1 MAAGI
6 GSTVE
11 YLDYNQIQTI
21 INNVFGMGSGDAGYG
36 QTVTSSQVAQHAV
49 VLVTQWNSLR
59 NDLLKAR
66 QHQSGV
72 DESGNLGLPTL
83 DIKLTEADRAAYL
96 GMATLINNNRTITP
110 PSSEA
115 SLVTLITSS
124 RASGWSGTVS
134 QTITIEFGTANN
146 LRWFFNSGG
155 NFQVSASLTNYATTG
170 DSRLVS
176 ESWNILLRNMG
187 IIKLTN
193 SSTTNS
199 GTGTPATNIGYANLT
214 STNQVIFSKLVE
226 AGNQYTPNRYDLLAR
241 IQAGTALVFTP
252 TWSYVDAGNDDAY
265 RVFEPVVGTLNSIC
279 QMYIATGSNV
289 AVAYPQVQFVGP
301 SWTYTSAYA
310 VPPPSYSI
318 RPNVTL
324 VNEGATVTYTVN
336 TDNIINGTVLSWRNV
351 GTSVADD
358 FTDGVNSGTVTITS
372 DVGTIVRPV
381 RSDLTTEF
389 VSESIILQLF
399 LGSTAT
405 ATDAIF
411 TSSGS
416 WVCPAGVTSV
426 SIVAIGAGSA
436 GGSRPVSGGAAGGA
450 TGGGGGGLAYINNYT
465 VIPGQSYGVVV
476 GTRGNTYTTYQQ
488 YLDGV
493 GQGGPTYFTYL
504 GNDIIRATAGVQ
516 GREYSNSGNPS
527 PNPAPI
533 GGTWSGITG
542 TVGYNGGQ
550 GGGMGPGGG
559 GGGGG
564 VGGYTGPGGAGGTYS
579 GQVVIPL
586 LGGAGSNGGA
596 GAQGGQSGGL
606 SSGSDPGI
614 GGSGGGGIGLFGSID
629 YSVSARGGETVT
641 AMGGG
646 GSQFGGYGGGGG
658 GHGTTRDSG
667 GGAMAGLGGAGA
679 NGALRIVYGSQRAF
693 PATGVAT
700 SVVENVFTGDPLAIA
715 DTVTISDTSLT
726 PVVYSITPNVTLVSE
741 GDPVVFNITT
751 TGVTNGTL
759 VYWKNVGTT
768 AAADFSNTDSGSVA
782 IQGSTASITRTATAD
797 LTTEGEETIVIQL
810 RSGNANGP
818 LEVTSVTVRVIDTS
832 TTPLVPSYDVAPSIT
847 SVNEGS
853 SLTFYVTTSN
863 VPNGTRLYWS
873 INTNAGDFAVSS
885 GDFLINT
892 NGAQFSV
899 TPTADSTT
907 ESAPESFSVAIR
919 TVTGTVAQPVATSAT
934 VNIGDTSQT
943 PAPYVPPYEP
953 PYVQPTLNASA
964 RGPYFNYI
972 IYGAGAANTKAYW
985 IEIFKDSNASIG
997 GQTWS
1002 VTTTAQLN
1010 GKISSWSSGSG
1021 GSFSPAITEARVGF
1035 NSPHESGN
1043 VYVTVSAPGYTS
1055 YQATINIPANANYS
1069 PYTYNSG
1076 WSQQYGRTGSALNPL
1091 AVGLGEGI
1099 YRSVTNAW
1107 TVDYNDGEGPKV
1119 RYSFGRAPDAG
1130 GLNHWVSYCL
1140 ANGYN
1145 WDTPAFV
1152 NVIIQ
1157 SGEINGERT
1166 QNNTK
1171 PYVPGTGYGDFLD
1184 RPQ

>member
-1 MAAGI
+1 MAAGV
-6 GSTVE
+6 GSKVE

-21 INNVFGMGSGDAGYG
+21 VNNVFGTGSGDAGYG
-36 QTVTSSQVAQHAV
+36 QTVTSNQVAQHAV
-49 VLVTQWNSLR
+49 VSVTQWNSLR

-83 DIKLTEADRAAYL
+83 DIKLTDADRAAYL

-110 PSSEA
+110 PSGEA
-115 SLVTLITSS
+115 SFVTLITSS
-124 RASGWSGTVS
+124 RASGWTGTVN
-134 QTITIEFGTANN
+134 QTLTIEFGTANN
-146 LRWFFNSGG
+146 LRWFFNAGG
-155 NFQVSASLTNYATTG
+155 NFQISASLTNFATTG

-176 ESWNILLRNMG
+176 ESWNVLLRNMG

-214 STNQVIFSKLVE
+214 STNQLIFSKLVE
-226 AGNQYTPNRYDLLAR
+226 AGNQYTPNRYDLYAR
-241 IQAGTALVFTP
+241 LSGISAIVLTP
-252 TWSYVDAGNDDAY
+252 TWSYVDAGNDGAY
-265 RVFEPVVGTLNSIC
+265 RVFEPVVGTLSSIC

-289 AVAYPQVQFVGP
+289 AVAYPQVQFVGT

-336 TDNIINGTVLSWRNV
+336 TDNIINGTVLAWRNV
-351 GTSVADD
+351 GTSVAND

-372 DVGTIVRPV
+372 DVGTIVRPI
-381 RSDLTTEF
+381 RADLTTEF
-389 VSESIILQLF
+389 VSESIVLQL
-399 LGSTAT
+399 LSIAGISISGEN
-405 ATDAIF
+405 IF
-411 TSSGS
+411 TSSGT
-416 WVCPAGVTSV
+416 WQCPTGVFSV
-426 SIVAIGAGSA
+426 SV
-436 GGSRPVSGGAAGGA
+436 VCV
-450 TGGGGGGLAYINNYT
+450 GGGGGWRSYGSEGNAGGGGGALAWRNNIAVT
-465 VIPGQSYGVVV
+465 PGQSYTVVV
-476 GTRGNTYTTYQQ
+476 GAAGSYNNVNMGIGPGTGGTSYFIDTSTVAAQGGRYENESG
-488 YLDGV
+488 GV
-493 GQGGPTYFTYL
+493 GQNYNGMLGGQVL
-504 GNDIIRATAGVQ
+504 AGT
-516 GREYSNSGNPS
+516 
-527 PNPAPI
+527 
-533 GGTWSGITG
+533 GGQ
-542 TVGYNGGQ
+542 GGQ
-550 GGGMGPGGG
+550 GGGAGGSGNVYASGGGAGGYSGSGGRGGFSGGATAGQGGG
-559 GGGGG
+559 GGGGTGYYINDGIRGTPGGG
-564 VGGYTGPGGAGGTYS
+564 VGILGEGAS
-579 GQVVIPL
+579 GAAGEY
-586 LGGAGSNGGA
+586 LGGVPPGQGY
-596 GAQGGQSGGL
+596 AQSVGK
-606 SSGSDPGI
+606 P
-614 GGSGGGGIGLFGSID
+614 GSGGN
-629 YSVSARGGETVT
+629 Y
-641 AMGGG
+641 
-646 GSQFGGYGGGGG
+646 
-658 GHGTTRDSG
+658 
-667 GGAMAGLGGAGA
+667 GAGE
-679 NGALRIVYGSQRAF
+679 GATSTYSSPSTAGAVRIVWGAGRSF
-693 PATGVAT
+693 PATNVGT
-700 SVVENVFTGDPLAIA
+700 SVIEYSLAGDPLAIA

-726 PVVYSITPNVTLVSE
+726 PVVYSITPNVTLVNE

-751 TGVTNGTL
+751 TGVTTGTL
-759 VYWKNVGTT
+759 VYWINVGTT
-768 AAADFSNTDSGSVA
+768 AASDFSNANNGSVA
-782 IQGSTASITRTATAD
+782 IQGGTASITRTATAD
-797 LTTEGEETIVIQL
+797 FTTEGEENIVIEL
-810 RSGNANGP
+810 HSGTSINGP
-818 LEVTSVTVRVIDTS
+818 LEVTSATVRVIDTS
-832 TTPLVPSYDVAPSIT
+832 LTPLVPSYDVAPSIY

-853 SLTFYVTTSN
+853 SLTFYVTTLN

-885 GDFLINT
+885 GNFLIDT

-899 TPTADSTT
+899 TPRADSTT
-907 ESAPESFSVAIR
+907 DSQPESF
-919 TVTGTVAQPVATSAT
+919 TVSISTTESGNPVVTSSPVT
-934 VNIGDTSQT
+934 IGDTSQT

-953 PYVQPTLNASA
+953 PYVAPTLNARA
-964 RGPYFNYI
+964 AGPYFNWI

-1002 VTTTAQLN
+1002 VSTTAQLS

-1035 NSPHESGN
+1035 NSPHDSGN
-1043 VYVTVSAPGYTS
+1043 VYITVSAPGYTS
-1055 YQATINIPANANYS
+1055 YQATINIPANQNYS
-1069 PYTYNSG
+1069 PYTYYAG

-1091 AVGLGEGI
+1091 AVGIGEGI

-1107 TVDYNDGEGPKV
+1107 TVDFNDGQGPQV

-1145 WDTPAFV
+1145 WDSPAFV

-1157 SGEINGERT
+1157 SGTSNGERT